1 MHVLGSLCYLFFCSL
16 CSGDEDQAQERIN
29 KLSKI
34 LKDNT
39 ITSQLNGAG
48 VKVVSCIIQRD
59 EGRPPMRHSF
69 HWSVDKLYYEEDPM
83 LRHVEPP
90 LSTFLELVCSYIHPL
105 HIHLIL
111 SSTITVSLNDFLEIQ
126 DKVNLE
132 GYTEVKY
139 TPSRDRQ
146 WHIYTL
152 IKNKKDQRL
161 NDQRMFLRTI
171 VRQQS
176 ATNGFLSGNIDNE
189 VGRTQASSFTSHSI
203 LRSLMGA
210 LEEIELHAHSETVR
224 SGYSHMYLCLLRE
237 QQLHELIPFSRSL
250 THPVF
255 LYVADKNSLLI
266 CLNMFY
272 YFIV

>member
-1 MHVLGSLCYLFFCSL
+1 MNVIDSLCYLFFCPLS
-16 CSGDEDQAQERIN
+16 SGDEDQAQERIN

-39 ITSQLNGAG
+39 ITSHLNGAG

-69 HWSVDKLYYEEDPM
+69 QWSVDKLYYEEDPM

-90 LSTFLELVCSYIHPL
+90 LSIFLELVCSYIHYS
-105 HIHLIL
+105 HIILIF
-111 SSTITVSLNDFLEIQ
+111 SSTITVFLNKFLQIQ

-171 VRQQS
+171 VRQPS
-176 ATNGFLSGNIDNE
+176 ATNGFLSGSIDNE
-189 VGRTQASSFTSHSI
+189 VGRTQASSSFTSNSI

-224 SGYSHMYLCLLRE
+224 SGHSHMYLCLLRE
-237 QQLHELIPFSRSL
+237 QQLQELIPFSRSVNA
-250 THPVF
+250 HCV
-255 LYVADKNSLLI
+255 SILLI
-266 CLNMFY
+266 RIDC
-272 YFIV
+272 